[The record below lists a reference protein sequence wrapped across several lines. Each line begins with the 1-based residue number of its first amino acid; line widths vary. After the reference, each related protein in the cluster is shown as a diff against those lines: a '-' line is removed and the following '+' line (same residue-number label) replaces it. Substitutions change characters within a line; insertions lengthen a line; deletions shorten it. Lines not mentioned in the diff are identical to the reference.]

1 MPQAGLIFRALIAS
15 PGDCLQERTL
25 IPDVIAAWNSVHS
38 LSSAAIV
45 EPILWETHA
54 RPSLAASPQRIINQQ
69 LLANCDLLIGTF
81 WTRLGTATEDG
92 ESGTAE
98 EIEQFRGAGKPT
110 IIYFSSVA
118 VTPDNLDPIQYKAL
132 NEYKL
137 KLSLAGLA
145 FKYGSIPELRDHLQR
160 HIASQML
167 ALLDIERRTVQG
179 LATASASIAS
189 EVKVTSKDEYVGSFK
204 YFVREALTKWSVER
218 NSEPEEPYS
227 AKGILSR
234 AAFFATDF
242 LARIENDRTGFSEL
256 VATCATRLKRLER
269 KDVNLLDPL
278 ESAAFW
284 QEGDAIFSELRRAVL
299 LLAPITS
306 SSTR

>member
-15 PGDCLQERTL
+15 PGDCLQERLL
-25 IPDVIAAWNSVHS
+25 IPDVISAWNSVHS

-45 EPILWETHA
+45 EPVLWETHA
-54 RPSLAASPQRIINQQ
+54 RPSLAASPQRTINQQ

-98 EIEQFRGAGKPT
+98 EIEQFRSAGKPT

-132 NEYKL
+132 NAYKL

-145 FKYGSIPELRDHLQR
+145 FKYGSILELRNHLQR

-167 ALLDIERRTVQG
+167 ALLDTERNTAQR
-179 LATASASIAS
+179 LATTSTAS
-189 EVKVTSKDEYVGSFK
+189 EVKPTSKNEYVGSFK
-204 YFVREALTKWSVER
+204 YFVREALTNWSVER
-218 NSEPEEPYS
+218 DSEPEEPYA
-227 AKGILSR
+227 AKRVLSR

-256 VATCATRLKRLER
+256 VATCVTRLKRLER
-269 KDVNLLDPL
+269 KDVNLLDTL

-284 QEGDAIFSELRRAVL
+284 QEGDAVFSELRRAVL
-299 LLAPITS
+299 LLTPSTN
-306 SSTR
+306 SSTQ